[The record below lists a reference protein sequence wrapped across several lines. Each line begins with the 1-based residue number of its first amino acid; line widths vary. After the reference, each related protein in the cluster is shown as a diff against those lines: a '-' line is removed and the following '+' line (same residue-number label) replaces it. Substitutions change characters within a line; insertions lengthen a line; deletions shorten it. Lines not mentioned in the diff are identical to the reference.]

1 MNPLSVFFSYAF
13 NNTCEFNLNGKYYR
27 VKCSRKKPSTVS
39 IMSIDDDEVFFRFDR
54 FEPVESVESVCL
66 GVLVQLCFMLKKQEI
81 VCLNFNPIHF
91 NLSFNGREYDVSNKH
106 ELAIAMEKMK

>member
-1 MNPLSVFFSYAF
+1 MNPLLDFLCYAF

-39 IMSIDDDEVFFRFDR
+39 IISIDDDEVFFRFDR
-54 FEPVESVESVCL
+54 FEPLDL
-66 GVLVQLCFMLKKQEI
+66 GVLVQLCFMFKKQQI

-91 NLSFNGREYDVSNKH
+91 NLSFNGREYDVSNRH
-106 ELAIAMEKMK
+106 ELAITMEKMK